1 MPFLFSK
8 RVLATLIAAAVTLL
22 SAVAEGV
29 QLKKVVI
36 DPGHGGHDAG
46 AISLDGKLKEK
57 DVVLDIALRLGDRIK
72 SEYPDVKVIYTRDKD
87 VFIPL
92 DKRADI
98 ANKNHADLFI
108 SVHANSVPKTSK
120 APSGCETYVMGMNK
134 NAANMEVCKR
144 ENAVILMED
153 DYTTK
158 YQGFDP
164 NDTESYIFFNL
175 MQNAYF
181 EQSLKFAE
189 LCQDEL
195 HKGPIAGNRGI
206 KQGGLLVLWRTTM
219 PSVLVELGFIT
230 NASDRTTLGQKEK
243 REQLAGNLFDAFC
256 KFKSQYESGGQT
268 TDNKPAEPA
277 AAEKD
282 AKDDSTG
289 VDGGNDRSG
298 DDSNGSDGGGETTAS
313 DKTESLAATGNFYAV
328 QIFALSR
335 ELESGAP
342 QFKGKKPIHR
352 FREGTVFKYTVGV
365 FETEEEAAAAVT
377 KIAPVFPGCFVVKI
391 DNFEIKKK

>member
-1 MPFLFSK
+1 MLF
-8 RVLATLIAAAVTLL
+8 VALLATFTAAAD
-22 SAVAEGV
+22 GV
-29 QLKKVVI
+29 RLKTVVS

-46 AISLDGKLKEK
+46 AISLDGKLMEK
-57 DVVLDIALRLGDRIK
+57 NVVLDVATRLGDRIK
-72 SEYPDVKVIYTRDKD
+72 KDYPGVKVIYTRSKD

-108 SVHANSVPKTSK
+108 SIHCNSVPKTSK
-120 APSGCETYVMGMNK
+120 APSGSETFVMGMNK

-144 ENAVILMED
+144 ENSVILMED
-153 DYTTK
+153 DYSTK

-181 EQSLKFAE
+181 EQSLIFAE
-189 LCQDEL
+189 LCQKEL
-195 HKGPIAGNRGI
+195 HKGPIPTNRGI

-230 NASDRTTLGQKEK
+230 NANDRATMSAPAK
-243 REQLAGNLFDAFC
+243 REQLAGCLFSAFEQ
-256 KFKSQYESGGQT
+256 FKKQYEGGT
-268 TDNKPAEPA
+268 ESKPEIMPDPEPDLEPEPQKAEPVSA
-277 AAEKD
+277 VE
-282 AKDDSTG
+282 DS
-289 VDGGNDRSG
+289 S
-298 DDSNGSDGGGETTAS
+298 TTAS
-313 DKTESLAATGNFYAV
+313 PELAANGSFYAV
-328 QIFALSR
+328 QIFAVSK

-342 QFKGKKPIHR
+342 QFKGEKDIHR
-352 FREGTVFKYTVGV
+352 FKVGSVFKYTAGV
-365 FETEEEAAAAVT
+365 FETEQEAAAAAQRMSE
-377 KIAPVFPGCFVVKI
+377 KFSGCFVVKI

>member
-1 MPFLFSK
+1 MPFLLSRRVISVLLAALLVTFS
-8 RVLATLIAAAVTLL
+8 A
-22 SAVAEGV
+22 SADGV
-29 QLKKVVI
+29 RLKTVVI

-46 AISLDGKLKEK
+46 AISLDGKLMEK
-57 DVVLDIALRLGDRIK
+57 NVVLDVATRLGERITK
-72 SEYPDVKVIYTRDKD
+72 DYPDVKVIYTRSKD

-108 SVHANSVPKTSK
+108 SIHCNSVPKTSK
-120 APSGCETYVMGMNK
+120 APSGSETFVMGMNK

-144 ENAVILMED
+144 ENSVILMED
-153 DYTTK
+153 DYSTK

-181 EQSLKFAE
+181 EQSLIFAE
-189 LCQDEL
+189 LCQKEL
-195 HKGPIAGNRGI
+195 HKGPIPTNRGI

-230 NASDRTTLGQKEK
+230 NANDRTTLASPAK
-243 REQLAGNLFDAFC
+243 REQLAGCLFNSFEQ
-256 KFKSQYESGGQT
+256 FKKQYEGGSGAEAVT
-268 TDNKPAEPA
+268 ETVATPEPEVEPETPAAEPA
-277 AAEKD
+277 HAEPM
-282 AKDDSTG
+282 STTPALNETAN
-289 VDGGNDRSG
+289 DGS
-298 DDSNGSDGGGETTAS
+298 
-313 DKTESLAATGNFYAV
+313 FFAV
-328 QIFALSR
+328 QIFALSK

-342 QFKGKKPIHR
+342 QFKGEKDIHR
-352 FREGTVFKYTVGV
+352 FKFGSVFKYTAGA
-365 FETEEEAAAAVT
+365 FKTESEAAAEAQRMAE
-377 KIAPVFPGCFVVKI
+377 KFPGCFVVKI

>member
-1 MPFLFSK
+1 MPFLLSRRVISVVFAALLVTFS
-8 RVLATLIAAAVTLL
+8 AAAD
-22 SAVAEGV
+22 GV
-29 QLKKVVI
+29 RLKTVVI

-57 DVVLDIALRLGDRIK
+57 SVVLDVATRLGDRIK
-72 SEYPDVKVIYTRDKD
+72 KEYPGVKVIYTRSTD

-108 SVHANSVPKTSK
+108 AIHCNSVAKTSK
-120 APSGCETYVMGMNK
+120 APSGSETFVMGMNK

-144 ENAVILMED
+144 ENSVILMED
-153 DYTTK
+153 DYSTK

-181 EQSLKFAE
+181 EQSLIFAE
-189 LCQDEL
+189 LCQKEL
-195 HKGPIAGNRGI
+195 HKGPIPTNRGI

-230 NASDRTTLGQKEK
+230 NANDRATLATAAK
-243 REQLAGNLFDAFC
+243 REQLAGCLVNAFE
-256 KFKSQYESGGQT
+256 KFKKQYAGGT
-268 TDNKPAEPA
+268 ETKPEIDSAPEKEPETPVISTDEPA
-277 AAEKD
+277 QPEPESAPAASPEI
-282 AKDDSTG
+282 AA
-289 VDGGNDRSG
+289 DGS
-298 DDSNGSDGGGETTAS
+298 
-313 DKTESLAATGNFYAV
+313 FFAV
-328 QIFALSR
+328 QIFALSK

-342 QFKGKKPIHR
+342 QFKGEKDIHR
-352 FREGTVFKYTVGV
+352 FKVGSVFKYTAGA
-365 FETEEEAAAAVT
+365 FETEREATTAAQRMSE
-377 KIAPVFPGCFVVKI
+377 KFPGCFVVKI
-391 DNFEIKKK
+391 DTFEIKKK

>member
-1 MPFLFSK
+1 MPFLFSR
-8 RVLATLIAAAVTLL
+8 RVIAVLIIALLATF
-22 SAVAEGV
+22 SATADGV
-29 QLKKVVI
+29 RLKTVVI

-46 AISLDGKLKEK
+46 AISLDGKLMEK
-57 DVVLDIALRLGDRIK
+57 NVVLDVATRLGDRIK
-72 SEYPDVKVIYTRDKD
+72 QDYPGVKVIYTRSND

-108 SVHANSVPKTSK
+108 SIHCNSVPKTSK
-120 APSGCETYVMGMNK
+120 APSGSETFVMGMNK

-144 ENAVILMED
+144 ENSVILMED
-153 DYTTK
+153 DYSTK

-181 EQSLKFAE
+181 EQSLIFAE
-189 LCQDEL
+189 LCQKEL
-195 HKGPIAGNRGI
+195 HKGPIPTNRGI

-230 NASDRTTLGQKEK
+230 NANDRSTMATAAK
-243 REQLAGNLFDAFC
+243 REQLAGCLFNAFVQ
-256 KFKSQYESGGQT
+256 FKKQYEGG
-268 TDNKPAEPA
+268 TDSKPEIKPEPEKEQEKAPDAPAVSATVAEPA
-277 AAEKD
+277 PAESESANTTSAD
-282 AKDDSTG
+282 ITTG
-289 VDGGNDRSG
+289 
-298 DDSNGSDGGGETTAS
+298 GS
-313 DKTESLAATGNFYAV
+313 FYAV
-328 QIFALSR
+328 QIFALSK

-342 QFKGKKPIHR
+342 QFKGEKNIHR
-352 FREGTVFKYTVGV
+352 FKVGSVFKYTVGV
-365 FETEEEAAAAVT
+365 FENEQDAAAAASELNS
-377 KIAPVFPGCFVVKI
+377 KFPGCFVVKI

>member
-8 RVLATLIAAAVTLL
+8 RVLAVMI
-22 SAVAEGV
+22 SAFLAMFCASAEGV

-46 AISLDGKLKEK
+46 AVSLDGRLKEK
-57 DVVLDIALRLGDRIK
+57 DVVLDIALRLGNRIK
-72 SEYPDVKVIYTRDKD
+72 KEYPDVKVIYTRDKD

-98 ANKNHADLFI
+98 ANKNKADLFI
-108 SVHANSVPKTSK
+108 SVHINSVPKTSK
-120 APSGCETYVMGMNK
+120 APSGCETFVMGMNK

-144 ENAVILMED
+144 ENAVILLED
-153 DYTTK
+153 DYSTK

-181 EQSLKFAE
+181 EQSLIFAD
-189 LCQDEL
+189 LCQKEL
-195 HKGPIAGNRGI
+195 HKGPITGNRGI

-230 NASDRTTLGQKEK
+230 NASDRATLDQKDK
-243 REQLAGNLFDAFC
+243 REQLAGDLFNAFC
-256 KFKSQYESGGQT
+256 KFKDQYESGSKSDEQPEPEPEV
-268 TDNKPAEPA
+268 KPEPKPEPEIKPETKPETSAEPVEEQAVSAPA
-277 AAEKD
+277 AD
-282 AKDDSTG
+282 
-289 VDGGNDRSG
+289 
-298 DDSNGSDGGGETTAS
+298 
-313 DKTESLAATGNFYAV
+313 GNFYAV
-328 QIFALSR
+328 QIFAISK

-342 QFKGKKPIHR
+342 QFKGEKDIHR
-352 FREGTVFKYTVGV
+352 FRVGSVFKYTVGV
-365 FETEEEAAAAVT
+365 FKTEAEAATAVT
-377 KIAPVFPGCFVVKI
+377 KLSDSFPGCFVVKVE
-391 DNFEIKKK
+391 NFEIKKK